1 MDTGVLPER
10 NPRYCVC
17 VVLDSESMAS
27 LARLPEELP
36 PLRCTVDREEAS
48 VFLGTGE
55 EAWVWLLE
63 ADYMA
68 EREDHDDSYHGWL
81 RTTVYDFEMSWLS
94 RLERGTAP
102 CYLQEERTQGSGIW
116 YYDAL

>member
-1 MDTGVLPER
+1 MLPER

-55 EAWVWLLE
+55 EA
-63 ADYMA
+63 
-68 EREDHDDSYHGWL
+68 
-81 RTTVYDFEMSWLS
+81 
-94 RLERGTAP
+94 
-102 CYLQEERTQGSGIW
+102 
-116 YYDAL
+116 